1 MIQNTAQSGSSAWRD
16 LRTRLMSACVLV
28 LVAGVCMAMGGLLY
42 NGLILGV
49 MGGMAA
55 EAAMLFGLS
64 ARSWRGSVYVLWA
77 LGAGLA
83 AVTGRWNAFPAFCM
97 ASIVFGAP
105 LCAVMCVI
113 VLAGTALVW
122 LRLESVWP
130 VLFVVA
136 VVVASDSTAYL
147 TGRLLGGPK
156 LAPRISPGK
165 TWSGSVGGLVGA
177 VLCGCLVAA
186 LSGQGGVLI
195 AAFWGA
201 VLGVVAQA
209 GDLAES
215 AMKRALGV
223 KDSGTLLPGHGG
235 LLDRFDGLVVAAPVA
250 AVVSLCVPASVPFWT
265 AGAHAVFAFL
275 AGRLPG

>member
-1 MIQNTAQSGSSAWRD
+1 MTQPSASAWRD

-28 LVAGVCMAMGGLLY
+28 LVAGLCIGMGGLFY
-42 NGLILGV
+42 DALILGV

-55 EAAMLFGLS
+55 EAALLFGLS
-64 ARSWRGSVYVLWA
+64 PRSWRGSVYVLWA
-77 LGAGLA
+77 IGAGLA
-83 AVTGRWNAFPAFCM
+83 AVTGRWDAFPVFCL
-97 ASIVFGAP
+97 ASIVFGAQ
-105 LCAVMCVI
+105 LCVVMCVI

-122 LRLESVWP
+122 LRLDSVWP

-147 TGRLLGGPK
+147 TGRLFGGPK

-177 VLCGCLVAA
+177 VLCGCLIAA
-186 LSGQGGVLI
+186 LSGLGGVAT
-195 AAFWGA
+195 AAVWGG

-235 LLDRFDGLVVAAPVA
+235 LLDRFDGLVVAAPA
-250 AVVSLCVPASVPFWT
+250 AALVSLCVAAPAPFWV

-275 AGRLPG
+275 AGKMPG

>member
-1 MIQNTAQSGSSAWRD
+1 MTQPDTSAWRD
-16 LRTRLMSACVLV
+16 LRIRLMSACILV
-28 LVAGVCMAMGGLLY
+28 LVAGLCIGMGGLLY
-42 NGLILGV
+42 NVLILGV

-55 EAAMLFGLS
+55 EAAMLFGLP
-64 ARSWRGSVYVLWA
+64 AKSWRGSVYVLWA
-77 LGAGLA
+77 IGAGLA
-83 AVTGRWNAFPAFCM
+83 AVTGRWDAFPVFCLT
-97 ASIVFGAP
+97 SFVFGAQ

-113 VLAGTALVW
+113 VLAGTSLVW
-122 LRLESVWP
+122 LRLESLWP

-147 TGRLLGGPK
+147 TGRLIGGPK

-165 TWSGSVGGLVGA
+165 TWSGSLGGLVGA

-186 LSGQGGVLI
+186 LSGQGGVVT

-201 VLGVVAQA
+201 ALGVVAQA

-235 LLDRFDGLVVAAPVA
+235 LLDRFDGLVVAAPA
-250 AVVSLCVPASVPFWT
+250 AALVSLCVAPSVPFWM

-275 AGRLPG
+275 AGKMPG

>member
-1 MIQNTAQSGSSAWRD
+1 MTQPDASAWRD

-28 LVAGVCMAMGGLLY
+28 LVAGLCIGMGGLLY
-42 NGLILGV
+42 DILILGV

-55 EAAMLFGLS
+55 EAAILFGLS
-64 ARSWRGSVYVLWA
+64 PKSWRGSIYVLWA
-77 LGAGLA
+77 IGAGLA
-83 AVTGRWNAFPAFCM
+83 AVTGRWEAFPIFCL
-97 ASIVFGAP
+97 SSFVFGAQ

-147 TGRLLGGPK
+147 TGRLFGGPK

-165 TWSGSVGGLVGA
+165 TWSGSLGGLVGA
-177 VLCGCLVAA
+177 VLCGCLIAA
-186 LSGQGGVLI
+186 LSGQGGVAT

-235 LLDRFDGLVVAAPVA
+235 LLDRFDGLVVAAPA
-250 AVVSLCVPASVPFWT
+250 AALVSLCVAAPAPFWA

-275 AGRLPG
+275 AGKLPG